1 MKNNLFTQKI
11 YRIFGI
17 TVKFIKLFFVSNSS
31 DYEQSMRL
39 KSNESRRKT
48 LEKAY

>member
-1 MKNNLFTQKI
+1 MKNLSFTQKV

-17 TVKFIKLFFVSNSS
+17 TVKFIKLFFVSNSV
-31 DYEQSMRL
+31 DYEQGMRL
-39 KSNESRRKT
+39 KSSGNGRKR